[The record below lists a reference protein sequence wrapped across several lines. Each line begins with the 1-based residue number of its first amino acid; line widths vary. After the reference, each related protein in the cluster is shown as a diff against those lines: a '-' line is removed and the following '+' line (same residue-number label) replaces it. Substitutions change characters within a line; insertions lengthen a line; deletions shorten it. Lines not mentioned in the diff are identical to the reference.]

1 MKNFIPYNKQNI
13 NKKDIQIVSQSLKE
27 DLITTGKN
35 VKKFELK
42 IKNKIK
48 SKYVVSCSSGTSAL
62 HLSLLSLNLK
72 QNDNVLMPVINFV
85 AAYNMSKL
93 LKLNIFLVDVDPIS
107 GQMTPETLKNCIKI
121 NKIKRVDVLITMF
134 LGGYPENIPEFYQ
147 LKKKYNFKI
156 IEDACHAFGSKY
168 YYKKKYYN
176 VGSCKH
182 SDISTFSFHPVK
194 SITTGEG
201 GAISTNNKKI
211 FNNLKLY
218 RNHGMIKDKKF
229 HWKYDIKTL
238 GFNYRISDINCA
250 LGISQINK
258 LDKFISKRKKIF
270 DLYSKNLKEFV
281 NLFNYNLRNKP
292 SYHLFLISINFEK
305 LNTSKDNFMKF
316 MKKNKIMPQYHYI
329 PIYKFG
335 VYIDKKKNLKNAEY
349 YFKNTISLPIYYD
362 MDLKNLKKVIKK
374 IKLFLRKHNKIT
386 R

>member
-13 NKKDIQIVSQSLKE
+13 DKKDIKIVSQSLKE
-27 DLITTGKN
+27 NLITTGKN

-72 QNDNVLMPVINFV
+72 QNDNILMPAINFI

-121 NKIKRVDVLITMF
+121 NKLKKIDVLITMF
-134 LGGYPENIPEFYQ
+134 LGGYPENIPEFHQ

-156 IEDACHAFGSKY
+156 IEDACHAFGSRY
-168 YYKKKYYN
+168 YYKKKYYD

-201 GAISTNNKKI
+201 GAISTNNQKI

-258 LDKFISKRKKIF
+258 LNKFISKRKKIF
-270 DLYSKNLKEFV
+270 DLYSKNLKKFV
-281 NLFNYNLRNKP
+281 NLYNYNLKNKP
-292 SYHLFLISINFEK
+292 SYHLFLISINFKK
-305 LNTSKDNFMKF
+305 LNTSKDNFMQF

-335 VYIDKKKNLKNAEY
+335 VYTDKKKKLKNAEY

-362 MDLKNLKKVIKK
+362 INLKNLKMIIKK
-374 IKLFLRKHNKIT
+374 IKFFLRKHNNIT